1 MEGLFVFF
9 WFAVFFVVAYKFGRR
24 RGRRTVTE
32 DRAAVEGRTPTERS
46 ARRPSRA
53 ALEAEVDALRE
64 RLRVVERIVT
74 ERGYTLADEIEALRD
89 ARHPEARPAL
99 RELEALP

>member
-9 WFAVFFVVAYKFGRR
+9 WFAVFFFVAYKLGRR
-24 RGRRTVTE
+24 RGRPALAD
-32 DRAAVEGRTPTERS
+32 DRRPVEGRFPAERS

-89 ARHPEARPAL
+89 ARRAEARPAL
-99 RELEALP
+99 REPEVLP